1 MFDLVVVGPYV
12 GDTMMI
18 QCKASGKDAKPARMS
33 EVDREKLARFAEHY
47 SCATAWVTKVPGKQ
61 EVKGCIYNGY
71 GGQWHVWD
79 WSEFPPL
86 QGQPMTKDSQNES

>member
-18 QCKASGKDAKPARMS
+18 QCRASGKSAKPLKMGAA
-33 EVDREKLARFAEHY
+33 DRAKLNRFAQDY
-47 SCATAWVTKVPGKQ
+47 LCTVAWVTKVPGKQ
-61 EVKGCIYNGY
+61 EVEGWLNSGSE
-71 GGQWHVWD
+71 QWCAWD
-79 WSEFPPL
+79 WSDFLPL